1 MKKLPIDEQSFE
13 KMREKGRL
21 YIDKTRH
28 IHRMTD
34 QGTFYF
40 LSRPRRFGK
49 SLLVSTLKNLFQGN
63 KSLFTGLWIAE
74 HGNWK
79 WAEHPVI
86 IIDFNTVSHDTP
98 ENMRTGLDILVAKTA
113 DNYGIDLDASLLK
126 ERFSELIL
134 GLHKKTEMP
143 VVILIDEYDKPI
155 IDHLGKG
162 SAALEIAKA
171 NRDIFKNFLGV
182 LKGGDVAAALGF
194 VFITGVSKFSRASVF
209 SDLNHLIDITMS
221 EPYADMLGYTQ
232 NEIETCFNEYIMKFA
247 EKNRLTKTQALEKFR
262 LQYNGYRFSERDIT
276 VYNPFSVLRSFFDLK
291 LKNYWFES
299 GTPTFLVNLLKE
311 KQYNM
316 ANIENMEVD
325 EEIFST
331 YELEN
336 LCPEALLF
344 QTGYLTIKDVDDELY
359 TLSYPNNE
367 VKNSFLKHLLFSFSR
382 EMEGSER
389 SKFKR
394 LSKYLKQEKFDDF
407 FETITSVFGSIP
419 YTLNTQRDEA
429 YFHTIFYLMVSA
441 SGADAKSEILTSRG
455 RIDLV
460 VEFHDKIFIIEFKCD
475 QSADKAIK
483 QIQDKGYAERYKQTG
498 KKLFLIGINF
508 SSEKRNIAQW
518 NKVDG

>member
-1 MKKLPIDEQSFE
+1 M
-13 KMREKGRL
+13 
-21 YIDKTRH
+21 
-28 IHRMTD
+28 
-34 QGTFYF
+34 
-40 LSRPRRFGK
+40 
-49 SLLVSTLKNLFQGN
+49 LFR
-63 KSLFTGLWIAE
+63 S
-74 HGNWK
+74 
-79 WAEHPVI
+79 
-86 IIDFNTVSHDTP
+86 
-98 ENMRTGLDILVAKTA
+98 
-113 DNYGIDLDASLLK
+113 
-126 ERFSELIL
+126 
-134 GLHKKTEMP
+134 
-143 VVILIDEYDKPI
+143 
-155 IDHLGKG
+155 
-162 SAALEIAKA
+162 
-171 NRDIFKNFLGV
+171 
-182 LKGGDVAAALGF
+182 
-194 VFITGVSKFSRASVF
+194 
-209 SDLNHLIDITMS
+209 
-221 EPYADMLGYTQ
+221 
-232 NEIETCFNEYIMKFA
+232 
-247 EKNRLTKTQALEKFR
+247 
-262 LQYNGYRFSERDIT
+262 IT
-276 VYNPFSVLRSFFDLK
+276 VYNPFSVLRAFFDLK